1 MRLACHWQA
10 QCSSGGAQAS
20 CSFYQDMRLPAEAA
34 LPKPDKLRANVDK
47 EEDCH
52 YHAHKGDF
60 IHKWEFMHEG
70 GFPLL
75 TMIGV

>member
-1 MRLACHWQA
+1 
-10 QCSSGGAQAS
+10 
-20 CSFYQDMRLPAEAA
+20 MRLPAEAA